1 MKRNQF
7 LSVSRVR
14 GLNVKKQFEL
24 RDEIYLVGLW
34 GPLRGST
41 EAYSEQYSGYP
52 RLEYRDIFGD
62 RVGELC

>member
-24 RDEIYLVGLW
+24 RDEIYIVGLW

-41 EAYSEQYSGYP
+41 EAYSETIFRILAVRIQGY
-52 RLEYRDIFGD
+52 LQ
-62 RVGELC
+62 